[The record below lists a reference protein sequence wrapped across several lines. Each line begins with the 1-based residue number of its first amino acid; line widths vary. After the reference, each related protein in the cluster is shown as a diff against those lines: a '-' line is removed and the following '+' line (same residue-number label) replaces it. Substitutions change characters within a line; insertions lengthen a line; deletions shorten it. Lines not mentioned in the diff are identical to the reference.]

1 MEDELEYLFKR
12 CGVLNSSGCDSK
24 LRSTLLSLA
33 NGVGFNKKCLSGE
46 VAATSPYISIHGYI
60 QPHPFIK
67 AFAQSLN
74 DSDGFF
80 NRFVFFFPE
89 PKQTTLKY
97 QMTLNESLS
106 DVSNEL
112 GQLFIALYSFLFK
125 TNISPIEEFNEAA
138 LNMVLDLDEKLTLA
152 FLDSYYRLADERKC
166 YTDHEK
172 ASKVSKSRDFLFAFI
187 LVIHLVETFG
197 LCLNCK
203 DCTTTPLTITVRDVA
218 AAKSLLDIVT
228 KSNDFLIDSV
238 RDLPSIPGLPREEQS
253 KMHKVIV
260 AMLNYFLKEYQN
272 ENIFI
277 SKTAMTRQFRRVGSE
292 DIARIISK
300 LANIGLCSAFKKSG
314 RGRELVVE
322 VNGIIET
329 IGNFSDFVK
338 EFSEYR

>member
-1 MEDELEYLFKR
+1 MYVRGIILPIDIANVTIRKQIPTMNDAKKTPFTRLTCCVIVMTVSRSISETMRRFSFF
-12 CGVLNSSGCDSK
+12 SS
-24 LRSTLLSLA
+24 
-33 NGVGFNKKCLSGE
+33 
-46 VAATSPYISIHGYI
+46 
-60 QPHPFIK
+60 
-67 AFAQSLN
+67 
-74 DSDGFF
+74 
-80 NRFVFFFPE
+80 
-89 PKQTTLKY
+89 
-97 QMTLNESLS
+97 
-106 DVSNEL
+106 
-112 GQLFIALYSFLFK
+112 
-125 TNISPIEEFNEAA
+125 
-138 LNMVLDLDEKLTLA
+138 
-152 FLDSYYRLADERKC
+152 
-166 YTDHEK
+166 
-172 ASKVSKSRDFLFAFI
+172 
-187 LVIHLVETFG
+187 VETFG

-338 EFSEYR
+338 KEFSEYR